1 MRMENGGRYGN
12 LLREGEKKIMALL
25 FTVTNNSNIMM

>member
-12 LLREGEKKIMALL
+12 LLREGENNIMALL
-25 FTVTNNSNIMM
+25 FTVTNISNIMM